1 MSNESM
7 FSIPEQKNYPEKYYF
22 SHDFRISLESNIS
35 EKLRQKENQKGLFDQ
50 LLSNQG
56 DNFGFSMNQVRT
68 YGSNPNDYRMN
79 RMSQENNNQP
89 KYKFHNFSTVLKIP

>member
-22 SHDFRISLESNIS
+22 SHEFRISLESNIS

-50 LLSNQG
+50 LLSN
-56 DNFGFSMNQVRT
+56 
-68 YGSNPNDYRMN
+68 
-79 RMSQENNNQP
+79 
-89 KYKFHNFSTVLKIP
+89 